1 MGKIFQDVKF
11 ALRQIMKAP
20 AFAVTVILTLALGI
34 GANTA
39 IFTLVHAVLLK
50 SLPVANPAQLY
61 RIGDTDNCCV
71 NGGFVSSAG
80 DFDIFSYDLYK
91 HLMAAAPEF
100 ESLAAMQSGSNTMN
114 VRRGSGTAKPLVSE
128 YVSGNYFST
137 FGISPFAGR
146 LMSASDD
153 VPNAPP
159 VAVLSYQSWQAD
171 YSSDSSIIGSTVT
184 VQGEPV
190 TIVGVSPPG
199 FFGDRVSGGS
209 PAFWLPVSAE
219 PLIERENS
227 ILHHP
232 STNWLYAVGRVRPG
246 TNIAALQEKLSA
258 SLRQFLSSVPDYT
271 QNGGNTVIPKQHVV
285 ISPGGGGI
293 QSMQQQTGKG
303 LYLLMAISLLVLLIA
318 CANIANL
325 LLARGTAR
333 RSDTSLRLALGASR
347 KRLIQQTLT
356 ESILLGCV
364 GGFAG
369 LAIAYG
375 GARMILALAFPDAH
389 NLPIQAT
396 PSVPILAFAFGL
408 SMVTGIVFGIAPAWI
423 GSHAEPAEALR
434 GVNRSTRDRSSL
446 PQKSLIVFQA
456 ALSLVLLAGAG
467 LLTQSLRNLEHQSF
481 GITTANRF
489 VVHLDPY
496 GAGYSPERLP
506 GLYTQMEQR
515 FGALPGVKNVGLAL
529 YSALEGNNWGECV
542 FIEGRPAPGPNSQ
555 CGSSWDRVSPQF
567 LSTIGQPV
575 LRGRGIT
582 EQDTATSRYIAVVNQ
597 AFVKKFFPNEDS
609 IGKHFGNDGQQY
621 SDSFE
626 IVGIVA
632 DAKYNNPNDAFRPMF
647 LRPLTQRLS
656 NYKEPESIT
665 GESRSMYINSIT
677 LQMNGPQ
684 QDLESVVRHTL
695 SEIDP
700 NLTIIDFHS
709 LDYQVA
715 GNFNQERLVA
725 RLTALFGLLALL
737 LASVGLYGVTSYSV
751 ARRTSEIGVRMAL
764 GATRTGVVSMVLRVA
779 LIQIGIGLLIGVPIT
794 LIGGRLISSQLY
806 NVRTYDPLA
815 LGGAIVVLSI
825 CAVVAGFIPARRA
838 ASIEPMQALRSE

>member
-1 MGKIFQDVKF
+1 MGNVLQDVRF
-11 ALRQIMKAP
+11 ALRQIVKAP

-146 LMSASDD
+146 LMSPSDD
-153 VPNAPP
+153 APNAPP

-171 YSSDSSIIGSTVT
+171 YSLDPSIIGATVT
-184 VQGEPV
+184 IQGVPV
-190 TIVGVSPPG
+190 TIIGVSPPA
-199 FFGDRVSGGS
+199 FFGDRVSSGS
-209 PAFWLPVSAE
+209 PAFWLPLSAE

-227 ILHHP
+227 ILHQK
-232 STNWLYAVGRVRPG
+232 SSNWLYAVGRVRSG
-246 TNIAALQEKLSA
+246 TNITALQEKLSA

-271 QNGGNTVIPKQHVV
+271 QNGGNTIIPKQHVV
-285 ISPGGGGI
+285 MSPGGGGI
-293 QSMQQQTGKG
+293 QSMQQQTSKG
-303 LYLLMAISLLVLLIA
+303 LYLLMAISVLVLMIA

-325 LLARGTAR
+325 MLARGTAR
-333 RSDTSLRLALGASR
+333 RSDTSLRMALGASR

-356 ESILLGCV
+356 ESVLLGCI
-364 GGFAG
+364 GGLAG

-396 PSVPILAFAFGL
+396 PSLPVLAFAFGL
-408 SMVTGIVFGIAPAWI
+408 SMITGIVFGIAPAWI
-423 GSHAEPAEALR
+423 GSHSEPAEALR

-481 GITTANRF
+481 GIQTANRY

-515 FGALPGVKNVGLAL
+515 FRALPGVKSVGLAL
-529 YSALEGNNWGECV
+529 YSTLEGNNWGECV
-542 FIEGRPAPGPNSQ
+542 FVQGRPAPGPNSH

-567 LSTIGQPV
+567 LETVGQPV
-575 LRGRGIT
+575 MRGRGIT
-582 EQDTATSRYIAVVNQ
+582 EQDTATSRFIAVVNQ
-597 AFVKKFFPNEDS
+597 AFVKKFFPNEDP
-609 IGKHFGNDGQQY
+609 IGKHFGNHGQEY

-632 DAKYNNPNDAFRPMF
+632 DAKYNSPNDQFRPMF

-656 NYKEPESIT
+656 NQKDVVA
-665 GESRSMYINSIT
+665 ESRSMYINSIT

-684 QDLESVVRHTL
+684 QDLESVVHHTL
-695 SEIDP
+695 TEIDP

-764 GATRTGVVSMVLRVA
+764 GATRTSVVSMVLRVA
-779 LIQIGIGLLIGVPIT
+779 LIQIGIGLLIGIPIT

-806 NVRTYDPLA
+806 NVRTYDPFV
-815 LGGAIVVLSI
+815 LGAAIVVLSL
-825 CAVVAGFIPARRA
+825 CAAVAGFIPARRA

>member
-1 MGKIFQDVKF
+1 MGNIVQDVKF
-11 ALRQIMKAP
+11 AFRQFAKAP
-20 AFAVTVILTLALGI
+20 AFAVTIVLTLALGI

-39 IFTLVHAVLLK
+39 IFTLVHAVLLR

-137 FGISPFAGR
+137 FGISPYAGR

-153 VPNAPP
+153 APNAAP

-171 YSSDSSIIGSTVT
+171 YSSDSSIIGSTVSI
-184 VQGEPV
+184 QGVPV
-190 TIVGVSPPG
+190 TIIGVSPPG
-199 FFGDRVSGGS
+199 FFGDRVSSGS
-209 PAFWLPVSAE
+209 PAFWLPLSAE

-232 STNWLYAVGRVRPG
+232 SSNWLYAVGRVRPG
-246 TNIAALQEKLSA
+246 TNITALQEKLSA

-271 QNGGNTVIPKQHVV
+271 ENGGNTIIPKQHVV
-285 ISPGGGGI
+285 MSPAGGGI
-293 QSMQQQTGKG
+293 QNMQQEAGKG
-303 LYLLMAISLLVLLIA
+303 LYLLMAISVLVLLIA

-325 LLARGTAR
+325 LLARGASR
-333 RSDTSLRLALGASR
+333 RSDTSLRMALGASR

-356 ESILLGCV
+356 ESVLLGCI

-389 NLPIQAT
+389 NLPIEAA
-396 PSVPILAFAFGL
+396 PSIPVLAFAFGL
-408 SMVTGIVFGIAPAWI
+408 SLITGIVFGIAPAWI
-423 GSHAEPAEALR
+423 GSHSEPAEALR

-446 PQKSLIVFQA
+446 PQRSLIVFQA
-456 ALSLVLLAGAG
+456 ALSLVLLVGAG

-481 GITTANRF
+481 GIQTANRY

-506 GLYTQMEQR
+506 GLYTEMEQR
-515 FGALPGVKNVGLAL
+515 FGSLPGVKSVGLAL
-529 YSALEGNNWGECV
+529 YSTLEGNNWGECV
-542 FIEGRPAPGPNSQ
+542 YVQGRPAPGPNSH
-555 CGSSWDRVSPQF
+555 CGSSWDRVSPKF
-567 LSTIGQPV
+567 LETIGQPV
-575 LRGRGIT
+575 IRGRGIT
-582 EQDTATSRYIAVVNQ
+582 EQDTATSRFVAVVNQ
-597 AFVKKFFPNEDS
+597 AFVKKFFPNEDP
-609 IGKHFGNDGQQY
+609 IGKHFGNHGQEY

-632 DAKYNNPNDAFRPMF
+632 DAKYNNPNDPFRPMF

-656 NYKEPESIT
+656 SQKGVIA
-665 GESRSMYINSIT
+665 ESRSMYINSIT

-684 QDLESVVRHTL
+684 QDLESVVHHTL
-695 SEIDP
+695 TEIDP

-764 GATRTGVVSMVLRVA
+764 GATRSSVVSMVLRVA
-779 LIQIGIGLLIGVPIT
+779 LIQIGIGLLIGIPIT
-794 LIGGRLISSQLY
+794 LLGGRLISSQLY

-815 LGGAIVVLSI
+815 LGAAIVVLSL
-825 CAVVAGFIPARRA
+825 CAVIAGFIPARRA

>member
-1 MGKIFQDVKF
+1 MRNVLQDVRF
-11 ALRQIMKAP
+11 ALRQIVKAP

-71 NGGFVSSAG
+71 NGGFVSSEG

-128 YVSGNYFST
+128 YISGNYFST

-153 VPNAPP
+153 APNAPP

-171 YSSDSSIIGSTVT
+171 YSSDPSIIGSTVT
-184 VQGEPV
+184 VQGAPV
-190 TIVGVSPPG
+190 TIIGVSPPG
-199 FFGDRVSGGS
+199 FFGDRVSSGS
-209 PAFWLPVSAE
+209 PAIWLPLSAE

-227 ILHHP
+227 ILHQT
-232 STNWLYAVGRVRPG
+232 SSNWLYAVGRVHSG
-246 TNIAALQEKLSA
+246 TNITALQEKLSA

-285 ISPGGGGI
+285 MSPGGGGI
-293 QSMQQQTGKG
+293 QSMQQETGKG
-303 LYLLMAISLLVLLIA
+303 LYLLMAISILVLLIA

-333 RSDTSLRLALGASR
+333 RSDTSLRMALGASR

-356 ESILLGCV
+356 ESVLLGCI

-396 PSVPILAFAFGL
+396 PSLPVLVFAFGL
-408 SMVTGIVFGIAPAWI
+408 SMMTGIVFGIAPAWI
-423 GSHAEPAEALR
+423 GSHSEPAEALR

-481 GITTANRF
+481 GIQTANRY

-496 GAGYSPERLP
+496 GAGYSPERLA

-515 FGALPGVKNVGLAL
+515 FGALPGVKSVGLAL
-529 YSALEGNNWGECV
+529 YSTLEGNNWGECV
-542 FIEGRPAPGPNSQ
+542 FVEGRPAPGPNSL

-567 LSTIGQPV
+567 LETVGQPV
-575 LRGRGIT
+575 IRGRGIT
-582 EQDTATSRYIAVVNQ
+582 EQDTATSRFVAVVNQ
-597 AFVKKFFPNEDS
+597 AFVKKFFPNEDP
-609 IGKHFGNDGQQY
+609 IGKHFGNHGQEY

-632 DAKYNNPNDAFRPMF
+632 DAKYNSPNDPFRPMF
-647 LRPLTQRLS
+647 LRPLTQRMS
-656 NYKEPESIT
+656 NYKEVIA
-665 GESRSMYINSIT
+665 ESRSMYINSIT

-695 SEIDP
+695 AEIDP

-725 RLTALFGLLALL
+725 RLTVLFGLLALL

-764 GATRTGVVSMVLRVA
+764 GATRSSVISMVLRVA
-779 LIQIGIGLLIGVPIT
+779 LIQIGIGLLIGIPIT
-794 LIGGRLISSQLY
+794 LMGGRLISSQLY
-806 NVRTYDPLA
+806 NVRTYDPLI
-815 LGGAIVVLSI
+815 LGAAIVVLSL